1 MIVELA
7 HVRKSFGPTVA
18 LDDITLALPPGRLY
32 GLWGRNGSG
41 KSTLL
46 NLVVGMLPPDAGS
59 VRVLGEDP
67 CVAWRIRRQI
77 GILQETDDC
86 FPELTVQ
93 EFLSWVGRL
102 KGLGREQCHPEIA
115 ALAAAFCIDDKIGAF
130 IGTLSFGMRRKVL
143 LAAALLAGPKLLV
156 LDEPTNG
163 LDFQSREVFR
173 QQLLAH
179 QKRGNAALL
188 ASHDWD
194 LMQGLCSEV
203 IILEA
208 GRIVAQGAPEAI
220 RNAGQPSH

>member
-1 MIVELA
+1 MIVELS

-18 LDDITLALPPGRLY
+18 VDDITLALPPGQLY

-46 NLVVGMLPPDAGS
+46 NLVVGMLRPEEGT

-67 CVAWRIRRQI
+67 SVAWRIRREI

-102 KGLGREQCHPEIA
+102 KGLGQEQCREEIA
-115 ALAAAFCIDDKIGAF
+115 VLVAAFCIDDKIGAF
-130 IGTLSFGMRRKVL
+130 IGTLSFGMRRKAM
-143 LAAALLAGPKLLV
+143 LAAALLARPKLLV

-163 LDFQSREVFR
+163 LDFQSRDVFCR
-173 QQLLAH
+173 QLLAH
-179 QKRGNAALL
+179 RQRGNTAIL

-194 LMQGLCSEV
+194 LMKSLCSEV
-203 IILEA
+203 VLLDA
-208 GRIVAQGAPEAI
+208 GRIVAQGPPQMV
-220 RNAGQPSH
+220 RDAGQGGH